1 MIHTNC
7 FTDILSGEGGSVSAE
22 SETINFSE
30 GGQAAGAQAAAY
42 DGYVF
47 TNWTA
52 ADGTV
57 VSSSD
62 YFVPVLTPDMTGE
75 ITYTAHFEK
84 KAVEAPATR
93 MVTAEYVAG
102 KGGSVS
108 RASETVDALAE
119 GAAFLGSTAEAA
131 DGYAFVNWT
140 AADGSEAGTDAAFVP
155 SVSPETAER
164 TVYTANFKKINTR
177 PAQDFEGSVS
187 GVSVRVH
194 ADEGRFPEGTTMHL
208 APVSRSS
215 ILSNDSVQD
224 AVGEDREVVDAI
236 AVDITFRNKNGDE
249 IEPDG
254 AISVSMS
261 TSRSVSGESHQV
273 LHIDDSGNA
282 SQVAGASADG
292 ASFEAGEFSIYVI
305 TGIDTSEQ
313 EPAIATYIFH
323 GADGKVIS
331 TQKVKDGETV
341 YAPTTPEKAG
351 SKFIGWSYTEGVSSI
366 QEGDPGEFGT
376 LAASVSTTGDV
387 DLYPVFQQAYYV
399 FFLDNQGRVSTTKE
413 GVSEETISV
422 TDVTIPL
429 DSKHSVTGWYTEAE
443 LTNKV
448 ESVTLSDHNVTLYPK
463 VEEGHYLYF
472 SSGEGASYV
481 KPVFVAAGTETTEPK
496 APTRPGYT
504 FAHWSERE
512 DGAAEYKFGNI
523 ILEDTTLYAVWKAKS
538 DTQYTVIYWWENAN
552 DDNYSY
558 HENSTATGQ
567 TGSKIDLTK
576 INKSYDGFTLKKEK
590 TDAANKDI
598 TIAGDGSTI
607 VNIYYSRNIY
617 SIKFYEYEKNGGWW
631 PPYYSWNEMTALRI
645 TAKYGASISDKW
657 PTSTSKIWG
666 TKSGNNGQGAQP
678 YQSGI
683 STMPLDGAKFYY
695 VSQTGSYTMNLHYYL
710 EGLDGK
716 YSLHH
721 TDSFKSNNNIWSTTA
736 EDHYDIEGFTY
747 TNNVE
752 DGANFEKESRNVY
765 KVSFKYSR
773 NIYFIKFV
781 NGGSNLS
788 KPYKYEADISEDL
801 ITAPERPSGVPSG
814 YTFAGWFDNELGVGE
829 PVTQLGKMPA
839 HNITL
844 YAKWAAPTYTGTVH
858 MNIEGTGK
866 PMQLAIDYG
875 GTINENDMPTVK
887 DAEGKVIRE
896 GTSNYT
902 VNVPAN
908 HIWAGWA
915 TKSGDDFIIYNFSTK
930 VHSDITLYPYY
941 INGEKY
947 TVTYKLG
954 DGSGTAPT
962 DGKLYAENSY
972 ADIQP
977 ASGITP
983 PEGKTFLC
991 WSHGTD
997 KYYPGDKVKITGDL
1011 ELTAVYGETSP
1022 LTSITYHSN
1031 YPEGSKLEE
1040 KTITVDGKANNTVI
1054 TLEKADFT
1062 APTGYYFA
1070 YWRDAS
1076 GKRYDVGTN
1085 IGIDNDNTSANDLY
1099 AVWEQKK
1106 EITLT
1111 ANSGT
1116 FTYDGNEHSVSGVK
1130 ANTFTINNVTY
1141 TVSGF
1146 TTQNPKE
1153 TNAGTYTNNILN
1165 TDSIVVKNGDADVTY
1180 QFTVNIENGSL
1191 KITPKAVTVTADSKG
1206 KTYGSADPELTATV
1220 SGTLGNDT
1228 VSYTLSR
1235 ADGEAVGT

>member
-1 MIHTNC
+1 MKKQRKRLAAVLISSTLVLSSLASIIPQGTVMAAEDGVQEEQEIGSWEPIPEEPQQEAPAPEPVQEEAPAVEAPAAEPAAAPAVEAPAAESAVEAPAETAAPAAQTIDNAAVPAPVVPS
-7 FTDILSGEGGSVSAE
+7 TDAAQPQADPAPAAVPAADPSAALAAGMQAVPAADGTLAEGTALTDAEELIVPSETTGETAVQDGLITVIYAAGEGGSVSAE
-22 SETINFSE
+22 SETVNFSE

-208 APVSRSS
+208 ASVSRSS

-305 TGIDTSEQ
+305 TGIGTSEQ

-376 LAASVSTTGDV
+376 LAASVSITGDV

-481 KPVFVAAGTETTEPK
+481 KPVFVAAGKNTVEPET
-496 APTRPGYT
+496 PTRPGYT
-504 FAHWSERE
+504 FKHWSASE
-512 DGAAEYKFGNI
+512 GGAEYKFGNTI
-523 ILEDTTLYAVWKAKS
+523 AEDTTLHAVWKANR
-538 DTQYTVIYWWENAN
+538 DTKYTVIYWWKNAN

-558 HENSTATGQ
+558 HENRTATGI
-567 TGSKIDLTK
+567 TGSKIDLDEIK
-576 INKSYDGFTLKKEK
+576 KDYGGFTLNKEK
-590 TDAANKDI
+590 TDNANKGI

-617 SIKFYEYEKNGGWW
+617 TIKFYEYEKNGGWW
-631 PPYYSWNEMTALRI
+631 SPYYSWNEMTALRI

-666 TKSGNNGQGAQP
+666 TQKGDDGQGTSP

-683 STMPLDGAKFYY
+683 STMPLNGAAFYY
-695 VSQTGSYTMNLHYYL
+695 VSQNGYYTMNLNYYL
-710 EGLDGK
+710 EGLDGT

-721 TDSFKSNNNIWSTTA
+721 TDSFKFDDYRWKTTK

-747 TNNVE
+747 TNNVK
-752 DGANFEKESRNVY
+752 DGIIALKR
-765 KVSFKYSR
+765 
-773 NIYFIKFV
+773 
-781 NGGSNLS
+781 
-788 KPYKYEADISEDL
+788 
-801 ITAPERPSGVPSG
+801 ERGVVWIDFS
-814 YTFAGWFDNELGVGE
+814 
-829 PVTQLGKMPA
+829 
-839 HNITL
+839 
-844 YAKWAAPTYTGTVH
+844 
-858 MNIEGTGK
+858 
-866 PMQLAIDYG
+866 LAI
-875 GTINENDMPTVK
+875 
-887 DAEGKVIRE
+887 
-896 GTSNYT
+896 
-902 VNVPAN
+902 PAN
-908 HIWAGWA
+908 SAY
-915 TKSGDDFIIYNFSTK
+915 DF
-930 VHSDITLYPYY
+930 
-941 INGEKY
+941 
-947 TVTYKLG
+947 
-954 DGSGTAPT
+954 
-962 DGKLYAENSY
+962 
-972 ADIQP
+972 
-977 ASGITP
+977 
-983 PEGKTFLC
+983 
-991 WSHGTD
+991 
-997 KYYPGDKVKITGDL
+997 
-1011 ELTAVYGETSP
+1011 YG
-1022 LTSITYHSN
+1022 
-1031 YPEGSKLEE
+1031 
-1040 KTITVDGKANNTVI
+1040 
-1054 TLEKADFT
+1054 
-1062 APTGYYFA
+1062 
-1070 YWRDAS
+1070 
-1076 GKRYDVGTN
+1076 
-1085 IGIDNDNTSANDLY
+1085 
-1099 AVWEQKK
+1099 
-1106 EITLT
+1106 
-1111 ANSGT
+1111 
-1116 FTYDGNEHSVSGVK
+1116 
-1130 ANTFTINNVTY
+1130 
-1141 TVSGF
+1141 
-1146 TTQNPKE
+1146 
-1153 TNAGTYTNNILN
+1153 
-1165 TDSIVVKNGDADVTY
+1165 
-1180 QFTVNIENGSL
+1180 
-1191 KITPKAVTVTADSKG
+1191 
-1206 KTYGSADPELTATV
+1206 
-1220 SGTLGNDT
+1220 
-1228 VSYTLSR
+1228 
-1235 ADGEAVGT
+1235 